1 MVRAEPRATLSSEM
15 GRDLL
20 NGNARAGSIGRES
33 EDQLPPATDPPFRIT
48 AIGGAC
54 ILLVMAW
61 RNCLATLT
69 RDPLLYEESA
79 VDELYTLRFT
89 LNQKSNGGS
98 IQKVDILQIEFWQV
112 YALFNFCLQLREI
125 SLLNSAA
132 QLKDG

>member
-1 MVRAEPRATLSSEM
+1 
-15 GRDLL
+15 
-20 NGNARAGSIGRES
+20 
-33 EDQLPPATDPPFRIT
+33 
-48 AIGGAC
+48 
-54 ILLVMAW
+54 MAW